1 MKADGYLFIS
11 YDPDVDGKI
20 LLDLDFL
27 TKNWIFQADVIEDW
41 IGQLQELKTTLLK
54 AGDND
59 D

>member
-27 TKNWIFQADVIEDW
+27 SKNWILQADVIDDW
-41 IGQLQELKTTLLK
+41 IEQLYVLKSKLLSSG
-54 AGDND
+54 GDD